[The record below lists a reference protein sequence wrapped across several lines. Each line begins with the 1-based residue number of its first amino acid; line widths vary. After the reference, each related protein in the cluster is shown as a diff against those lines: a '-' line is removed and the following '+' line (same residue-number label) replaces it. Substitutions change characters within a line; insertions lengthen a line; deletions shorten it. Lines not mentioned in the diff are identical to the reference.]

1 MPAKLKKIPKLEAPA
16 STESENLADDVP
28 RNLSETVSTNSRNL
42 LSGTGLTSPRPAAGS
57 CDSVTVD
64 DGPIDNEV
72 IDKIDC
78 VSTDTI
84 DKMATSSIDMVT
96 TDNGE
101 NDQSITVPM
110 TAVAVSD
117 NVMPETRPAT
127 SPEASRSVSSDEQT
141 VDNTSTNASEDCS
154 TEISRKLESPKTE
167 DSNMDISEKADN
179 TPAPSNPR
187 IITDNATTV
196 SECTNSENQ
205 IENEDNHDPVVSLC
219 SEKVQLG
226 ITGTV
231 NAESVIPRNITS
243 PGNLGTSLK
252 FPSTANSGKNLT
264 ATPVTESLENVADNS
279 RQNIRTT
286 LDNNKILGKFEYLI
300 PLNAQKYFSETSGN
314 YSPSISNL
322 GKYMSEPAEAAN
334 TQKYAD
340 EIPRNVST
348 LAPNTG
354 FQKPN
359 PKIPGTMSASSN
371 SQFLGHAQKSF
382 EESVNSTFLKYFPE
396 IPKSSFGAPLP
407 VESRK
412 YFRET
417 PSTSV
422 SSNSEKYIKEDP
434 ENQALVYPDEENVSE
449 KTNVSSIDFLS
460 SMVENIGKS
469 SF

>member
-196 SECTNSENQ
+196 NECTNSENQ

-226 ITGTV
+226 M
-231 NAESVIPRNITS
+231 R
-243 PGNLGTSLK
+243 
-252 FPSTANSGKNLT
+252 
-264 ATPVTESLENVADNS
+264 S
-279 RQNIRTT
+279 R
-286 LDNNKILGKFEYLI
+286 
-300 PLNAQKYFSETSGN
+300 
-314 YSPSISNL
+314 
-322 GKYMSEPAEAAN
+322 
-334 TQKYAD
+334 
-340 EIPRNVST
+340 
-348 LAPNTG
+348 
-354 FQKPN
+354 
-359 PKIPGTMSASSN
+359 
-371 SQFLGHAQKSF
+371 
-382 EESVNSTFLKYFPE
+382 
-396 IPKSSFGAPLP
+396 
-407 VESRK
+407 
-412 YFRET
+412 
-417 PSTSV
+417 
-422 SSNSEKYIKEDP
+422 
-434 ENQALVYPDEENVSE
+434 
-449 KTNVSSIDFLS
+449 
-460 SMVENIGKS
+460 
-469 SF
+469 